1 MRGVGAAS
9 RFLPGSKR
17 YISVGF
23 SPLYGKKKRG
33 LAEVEREEW
42 TANCPRGCAA
52 VAKAGVPQRIG
63 LKAQEKRRLRP
74 RGECV
79 PEPPAMTNAHATIYH
94 KDMRRA
100 CPLTQPHISG
110 ACYSCVTPS
119 ARLWETVGMPD
130 LALIAT
136 VAIFIAT
143 SVVVAIGK
151 VADYR
156 MDRAGAALL
165 GSAYH

>member
-1 MRGVGAAS
+1 MRGVSAAS

-42 TANCPRGCAA
+42 TAKLRTLPCNRGE
-52 VAKAGVPQRIG
+52 GWVPQRIG

-79 PEPPAMTNAHATIYH
+79 PEPPAMTNAHATFTTKICGG
-94 KDMRRA
+94 R
-100 CPLTQPHISG
+100 PSTQPHIPG
-110 ACYSCVTPS
+110 ACYSRMTHRPGC
-119 ARLWETVGMPD
+119 
-130 LALIAT
+130 
-136 VAIFIAT
+136 
-143 SVVVAIGK
+143 GK
-151 VADYR
+151 R
-156 MDRAGAALL
+156 W
-165 GSAYH
+165 